1 MGSWTDSAI
10 EVSRRLFAVPMAEH
24 SVAVA
29 RRLNAPS
36 SIPGGEKREVFIV
49 KSLSREVMIW

>member
-1 MGSWTDSAI
+1 MWVPFADQVNMGSWTDSAI

-36 SIPGGEKREVFIV
+36 SIP
-49 KSLSREVMIW
+49 